1 MIKRLSKFIF
11 VFMLFLCSFPLFAQ
25 IYEVEN
31 SDSLSHSVARLNC
44 YWEFFPNTF
53 INPEVKTDSDDY
65 NLGLISGF
73 DDIVNLKTF
82 GSVDDFTTFSKNLYN
97 LQKEKLEDYQNSQ
110 FQIVS
115 LLVDVPGSWNSYR
128 LDEPF
133 SSGAGAGSYRLL
145 VKGLNPEKT
154 YGFHVYDLCSN
165 AFSIFVNGKN
175 VITVGYPSEDY
186 TKTVPDLSME
196 LAYFKPDKNGEAN
209 FVMHISNFVHRNGG
223 AWNAI
228 SFAEQEYIDARFRK
242 QLNYGFLCL
251 GALLT
256 IFLYQMFLFIF
267 RKLDFGSLYLA
278 LFAITILIRL
288 IVTPVS
294 LIEYFFPNLPYGA
307 SLKLEYV
314 ALILGPM
321 LFTMYMSR
329 KMRKMLQPLIV
340 KIICT
345 IGLILGIVVFSAN
358 AYVANRFV
366 PIIQTYTVIT
376 CLYIFMMMILSFLRK
391 PSLETGLMVVAVV
404 VTITAAIHD
413 IAALTNIYI
422 ILSSTSFISY
432 AFIIFVFIQTLI
444 IARQQEKSHKSVIRL
459 TESLSQANERY
470 SRFVPKEVLSLLNK
484 KSLTDI
490 NPGEWIS
497 QKATLL
503 CFDIKQFSS
512 KTEYLAPKEIF
523 EILNLILGKISPVVR
538 EHGGF
543 IEKYLGDGIIAIFPK
558 DGIKA
563 FDCAIKI
570 QQIIQELQPELVE
583 KNLPKISGGIAIH
596 YGKIVLGTVGN
607 SERLNQI
614 TVSKDIETVIKLES
628 LTRFC
633 GFNIIS
639 TRSAYEQWVPANYYD
654 VKPLKEEITY
664 QVGIK
669 EMAYGI
675 LEKIQ
680 DSDF

>member
-73 DDIVNLKTF
+73 DDIINLKTF
-82 GSVDDFTTFSKNLYN
+82 GSVDDLTTFSKNLNN

-664 QVGIK
+664 QAGIK

>member
-1 MIKRLSKFIF
+1 
-11 VFMLFLCSFPLFAQ
+11 MLFLCSFPLFAQ

-53 INPEVKTDSDDY
+53 INPELKTDSDDY

-82 GSVDDFTTFSKNLYN
+82 GSVDDLTTFSKNLDN

-196 LAYFKPDKNGEAN
+196 LAYFKPDENGEAN

-242 QLNYGFLCL
+242 QLNYEFLCL

-288 IVTPVS
+288 IVTPIS

>member
-1 MIKRLSKFIF
+1 MTKKVFLFAFIF
-11 VFMLFLCSFPLFAQ
+11 LLFCCNFPLASQ
-25 IYEVEN
+25 IYEIEN
-31 SDSLSHSVARLNC
+31 PDSLSYSVARLNC

-53 INPEVKTDSDDY
+53 INPELKTNADDY

-73 DDIVNLKTF
+73 NDIINLKTF
-82 GSVDDFTTFSKNLYN
+82 GSVDDLATFSKNLPDLKQEN
-97 LQKEKLEDYQNSQ
+97 LEEYQDSQ
-110 FQIVS
+110 FQILS
-115 LLVDVPGSWNSYR
+115 LLVDVPGSWNNYR
-128 LDEPF
+128 LGEPF
-133 SSGAGAGSYRLL
+133 SNGAGAGSYRLL
-145 VKGLNPEKT
+145 VKGLNPEKI
-154 YGFHVYDLCSN
+154 YSFHVYDLCSN
-165 AFSIFVNGKN
+165 AFSIYVNGKN

-186 TKTVPDLSME
+186 TKTIPDLSME
-196 LAYFKPDKNGEAN
+196 LAYFKPDEKGEAN
-209 FVMHISNFVHRNGG
+209 FVMHISNLVHRNGG

-228 SFAEQEYIDARFRK
+228 SFAEQQYIDARFRR

-278 LFAITILIRL
+278 LFSITILIRL
-288 IVTPVS
+288 VVTPIS
-294 LIEYFFPNLPYGA
+294 LIEYFFPNLPYA
-307 SLKLEYV
+307 TSLKLEYV

-321 LFTMYMSR
+321 LFIMYMSR
-329 KMRKMLQPLIV
+329 KMRKMLHSFIV
-340 KIICT
+340 KLICT
-345 IGLILGIVVFSAN
+345 IGFILGIVVFSAN
-358 AYVANRFV
+358 AYIANRFV

-391 PSLETGLMVVAVV
+391 PSLETGLMVAAVV
-404 VTITAAIHD
+404 ITIAAAIHD

-422 ILSSTSFISY
+422 IFSSTSFISY

-459 TESLSQANERY
+459 TESLSQANESY

-497 QKATLL
+497 QKVTLL
-503 CFDIKQFSS
+503 CFDIKQFSIQ
-512 KTEYLAPKEIF
+512 TEYLAPKEIF
-523 EILNLILGKISPVVR
+523 EILNLILGKISPIVR
-538 EHGGF
+538 ENGGF
-543 IEKYLGDGIIAIFPK
+543 IEKYLGDKIIAIFPK

-570 QQIIQELQPELVE
+570 QQTIQNLQPELLE
-583 KNLPKISGGIAIH
+583 KKLPKISAGIAIH

-614 TVSKDIETVIKLES
+614 TVSKDIETVMKLES

-664 QVGIK
+664 QAGIK

>member
-82 GSVDDFTTFSKNLYN
+82 GSVDDLTTFSKNLNN

-288 IVTPVS
+288 IVTPIS

-664 QVGIK
+664 QAGIK

>member
-31 SDSLSHSVARLNC
+31 PDSLSHSVARLNC

-53 INPEVKTDSDDY
+53 INPELKTDSDDY

-82 GSVDDFTTFSKNLYN
+82 GSVDDLTTFSKNLDN

-413 IAALTNIYI
+413 IATLTNIYI

-503 CFDIKQFSS
+503 CFDIKQFPS

>member
-1 MIKRLSKFIF
+1 
-11 VFMLFLCSFPLFAQ
+11 
-25 IYEVEN
+25 
-31 SDSLSHSVARLNC
+31 
-44 YWEFFPNTF
+44 
-53 INPEVKTDSDDY
+53 
-65 NLGLISGF
+65 
-73 DDIVNLKTF
+73 
-82 GSVDDFTTFSKNLYN
+82 
-97 LQKEKLEDYQNSQ
+97 
-110 FQIVS
+110 
-115 LLVDVPGSWNSYR
+115 
-128 LDEPF
+128 
-133 SSGAGAGSYRLL
+133 
-145 VKGLNPEKT
+145 
-154 YGFHVYDLCSN
+154 
-165 AFSIFVNGKN
+165 
-175 VITVGYPSEDY
+175 
-186 TKTVPDLSME
+186 
-196 LAYFKPDKNGEAN
+196 
-209 FVMHISNFVHRNGG
+209 
-223 AWNAI
+223 
-228 SFAEQEYIDARFRK
+228 
-242 QLNYGFLCL
+242 
-251 GALLT
+251 
-256 IFLYQMFLFIF
+256 
-267 RKLDFGSLYLA
+267 
-278 LFAITILIRL
+278 
-288 IVTPVS
+288 
-294 LIEYFFPNLPYGA
+294 
-307 SLKLEYV
+307 
-314 ALILGPM
+314 
-321 LFTMYMSR
+321 
-329 KMRKMLQPLIV
+329 
-340 KIICT
+340 
-345 IGLILGIVVFSAN
+345 
-358 AYVANRFV
+358 
-366 PIIQTYTVIT
+366 
-376 CLYIFMMMILSFLRK
+376 MMMILSFLRK

>member
-11 VFMLFLCSFPLFAQ
+11 VFMLFLCTFPLFSQ

-31 SDSLSHSVARLNC
+31 PDSLSHSVARLNC

-53 INPEVKTDSDDY
+53 INPELKTDSDDY

-73 DDIVNLKTF
+73 DDIINLKTF
-82 GSVDDFTTFSKNLYN
+82 GSVDDLTTFSKNLDN
-97 LQKEKLEDYQNSQ
+97 LQKEKLENYQNSQ

-490 NPGEWIS
+490 NPGEWTS

>member
-53 INPEVKTDSDDY
+53 INPELKTDSDDY

-82 GSVDDFTTFSKNLYN
+82 GSVDDLTTFSKNLDN

-288 IVTPVS
+288 IVTPIS

>member
-31 SDSLSHSVARLNC
+31 PDSLSHSVARLNC

-53 INPEVKTDSDDY
+53 INPELKTDSNDY

-73 DDIVNLKTF
+73 DDIINLKTF
-82 GSVDDFTTFSKNLYN
+82 GSVDDLTTFSKNLDN

-288 IVTPVS
+288 IVTPIS

-512 KTEYLAPKEIF
+512 KTEYLVPKEIF

>member
-11 VFMLFLCSFPLFAQ
+11 VFMLFLCTFPLFSQ
-25 IYEVEN
+25 IYEVEH

-53 INPEVKTDSDDY
+53 INPELKTDSDDY

-73 DDIVNLKTF
+73 DDIINLKTF
-82 GSVDDFTTFSKNLYN
+82 GSVDDLTTFSKNLDN
-97 LQKEKLEDYQNSQ
+97 LQKEKLEDYQNIQ

-288 IVTPVS
+288 IVTPIS

>member
-196 LAYFKPDKNGEAN
+196 LAYFKPDENGEAN

-294 LIEYFFPNLPYGA
+294 LIEYFFPNLPYSV

-329 KMRKMLQPLIV
+329 KMRKMLQPIIV

-345 IGLILGIVVFSAN
+345 IGLILGIIVFSAN

-628 LTRFC
+628 LTRCC

>member
-11 VFMLFLCSFPLFAQ
+11 VFMLFLCTFPLFSQ

-31 SDSLSHSVARLNC
+31 PDSLSHSVARLNC

-53 INPEVKTDSDDY
+53 INPELKTDSDDY

-73 DDIVNLKTF
+73 DDIINLKTF
-82 GSVDDFTTFSKNLYN
+82 GSVDDLTTFSKNLDN
-97 LQKEKLEDYQNSQ
+97 LQKEKLENYQNSQ

-196 LAYFKPDKNGEAN
+196 LAYFKPDENGEAN

-288 IVTPVS
+288 IVTPIS

>member
-53 INPEVKTDSDDY
+53 INPELKTDSDDY

-82 GSVDDFTTFSKNLYN
+82 GSVDDLTTFSKNLDN

-294 LIEYFFPNLPYGA
+294 LIEYFSPNLPYGA

>member
-53 INPEVKTDSDDY
+53 INPELKTDSDDY

-73 DDIVNLKTF
+73 DDIINLKTF
-82 GSVDDFTTFSKNLYN
+82 GSVDDLTTFSKNLDN

-196 LAYFKPDKNGEAN
+196 LAYFKSDKNGEAN

-228 SFAEQEYIDARFRK
+228 SFAEQEYIDTRFRK

>member
-340 KIICT
+340 KIIFT